1 MRKLLFVFFLFF
13 MGSTIL
19 AQPVTTIQGFAEA
32 YVGKEVKVFV
42 IDDYLSHLRTQVASS
57 TVQNDST
64 FKLSFFNKQTRKLRI
79 EVDKNYFHIYTQPK
93 GDYKLFV
100 GESSPYIDEKAKGV
114 EVEFFFLDLD
124 STDINYKILMF
135 EDYQLKFLQ
144 KHYYHK
150 SLKSTN
156 FVAQLDTFKL
166 DVSEKYAADTS
177 RFFKAYVK
185 YSVASLDNIAFLG
198 QRNEYEKYD
207 FYIKPETV
215 LYQNDRYM
223 DYVLNYYKLYEAQL
237 SNEVNERFYN
247 GVINSSPTVIMN
259 ALGGDY
265 ALKNVRLRELVM
277 IKMLSEVFFT
287 DVYPQTNIL
296 TILDS
301 VSNNALFSEHK
312 KIASN
317 LKYRL
322 LDLVPGTKMPDY
334 SFMVNGERKFGS
346 DYAGKHVYIQFVNQ
360 EIRKSIEDITLL
372 KPIQQKYA
380 KHIQVLT
387 VLVVDEDD
395 ALLKDPSKFIK
406 EHKITWDLS
415 VVTKDDP
422 ALKKLNVNSYP
433 HYVLADASGH
443 VVAVPALSPRP
454 NNEYETIENMF
465 IGIARYYRLMG
476 KDEE

>member
-1 MRKLLFVFFLFF
+1 MRNSFFVLLLCLFNAHLF
-13 MGSTIL
+13 
-19 AQPVTTIQGFAEA
+19 AQAVTTIEGIAEA
-32 YVGKEVKVFV
+32 YVGEEVRVFV
-42 IDDYLSHLRTQVASS
+42 IDDYLSQLRTQVAST
-57 TVQNDST
+57 TVEKDST
-64 FKLSFFNKQTRKLRI
+64 FKVSFFNNETRKLRI
-79 EVDKNYFHIYTQPK
+79 EVGKNHLHIYTQPK
-93 GDYKLFV
+93 GKYNLFV
-100 GESSPYIDEKAKGV
+100 SNSSPYVDERASGV
-114 EVEFFFLDLD
+114 DVEFFFLDLD

-135 EDYQLKFLQ
+135 EDYQLNFLERN
-144 KHYYHK
+144 YYHRSIK
-150 SLKSTN
+150 SIN
-156 FVAQLDTFKL
+156 FVSKLDTFKIE
-166 DVSEKYAADTS
+166 VAKKYEADTS
-177 RFFKAYVK
+177 QFFKAYVK
-185 YSVASLDNIAFLG
+185 YSIAALDNLAFLG

-380 KHIQVLT
+380 KHI
-387 VLVVDEDD
+387 
-395 ALLKDPSKFIK
+395 
-406 EHKITWDLS
+406 
-415 VVTKDDP
+415 
-422 ALKKLNVNSYP
+422 
-433 HYVLADASGH
+433 
-443 VVAVPALSPRP
+443 
-454 NNEYETIENMF
+454 
-465 IGIARYYRLMG
+465 
-476 KDEE
+476 